1 MSTNLTIEDI
11 EHIKALVDQIDKRVQ
26 EYVRTGSPADA
37 RWLGSAVAQ
46 TKEFLNG
53 YAAAL
58 KHLEKKG
65 EAA

>member
-1 MSTNLTIEDI
+1 MSTNLTTEDI
-11 EHIKALVDQIDKRVQ
+11 EHIQALVDQIDKRVQ